1 MSIHSYWE
9 NVPFTDLVNDFFAA
23 RPKDVDGIA
32 NASALYYRE
41 FLLKKVFAIL
51 DWSNV
56 PDYWDIDYM
65 NEHLF
70 LDGMFC
76 ITDTS
81 AGILPLSCGVAGL
94 NVFNHPTRCII
105 ANPVL
110 GNFERTIDEN
120 CALVKLQYNF
130 VGIDKM
136 LRRYSYLLAAC
147 DSGIAV
153 NLMNSK
159 VAFIGLAEN
168 EKQAKSMELMYDQI
182 SCGKPAVFV
191 KKDQISETSFFFNHV
206 KENYVADSIQE
217 LKRAIVNEFLSEIG
231 INNQNIEKKERLIT
245 DEVNANNA
253 EISCNVQHW
262 LDNINKG
269 VDVANRLYNLGL
281 SVNLRSFEEEGSQGQ
296 TGGVN
301 DASVYQSE

>member
-1 MSIHSYWE
+1 MSIHNYWE

-23 RPKDVDGIA
+23 KPKDVDGVA
-32 NASALYYRE
+32 NTSALYYRD

-51 DWSNV
+51 DWKNV
-56 PDYWDIDYM
+56 PDNWDVDYM

-70 LDGMFC
+70 LDGLFC

-81 AGILPLSCGVAGL
+81 AGVLPLACGVAGI

-110 GNFERTIDEN
+110 GNLERVIDET

-130 VGIDKM
+130 IGIDRM
-136 LRRYSYLLAAC
+136 LRRYSYLLASC
-147 DSGIAV
+147 DSAIAV

-168 EKQAKSMELMYDQI
+168 EKQAKSMQLMYDQI

-191 KKDQISETSFFFNHV
+191 KKDQINETNFYFNHV

-217 LKRAIVNEFLSEIG
+217 LKRSIVNDFLSEIG
-231 INNQNIEKKERLIT
+231 INNQNFEKKERMIT
-245 DEVNANNA
+245 DEVNANNE

-262 LDNINKG
+262 IDNIKTG
-269 VDVANRLYNLGL
+269 VNVANKLYNLNL
-281 SVNLRSFEEEGSQGQ
+281 SVNLRNFNKEPLQRQIE
-296 TGGVN
+296 GVN
-301 DASVYQSE
+301 DERVYKS

>member
-1 MSIHSYWE
+1 MSIHNYWE

-23 RPKDVDGIA
+23 KPKDVDGVA
-32 NASALYYRE
+32 NTSALYYRD

-51 DWSNV
+51 DWKNV
-56 PDYWDIDYM
+56 PDNWDVDYM

-70 LDGMFC
+70 LDGLFC

-81 AGILPLSCGVAGL
+81 AGVLPLSCGVAGI

-110 GNFERTIDEN
+110 GNFERVIDET

-130 VGIDKM
+130 IGIDRM
-136 LRRYSYLLAAC
+136 LRRYSYLLASC
-147 DSGIAV
+147 DSAIAV

-168 EKQAKSMELMYDQI
+168 EKQAKSMQLMYDQI

-191 KKDQISETSFFFNHV
+191 KKDQINETNFYFNHV

-217 LKRAIVNEFLSEIG
+217 LKRSIVNEFLSEIG
-231 INNQNIEKKERLIT
+231 INNQNFEKKERMIT
-245 DEVNANNA
+245 DEVNANNE

-262 LDNINKG
+262 LDNIKTG
-269 VDVANRLYNLGL
+269 VNVANKLYNLNL
-281 SVNLRSFEEEGSQGQ
+281 SVNLRNFNKEPLQGQ
-296 TGGVN
+296 IEGVN
-301 DASVYQSE
+301 DETVYKS

>member
-1 MSIHSYWE
+1 MSIHNYWE

-23 RPKDVDGIA
+23 KPKDVDGVA
-32 NASALYYRE
+32 NTSALYYRD

-51 DWSNV
+51 DWQGV
-56 PDYWDIDYM
+56 PDNWDVDYM

-70 LDGMFC
+70 LDGLFC

-81 AGILPLSCGVAGL
+81 AGVLPLSCGVAGI

-110 GNFERTIDEN
+110 GNFERVIDET

-130 VGIDKM
+130 IGIDRM
-136 LRRYSYLLAAC
+136 LRRYSYLLASC
-147 DSGIAV
+147 DSAIAV

-168 EKQAKSMELMYDQI
+168 EKQAKSMQLMYDQI

-191 KKDQISETSFFFNHV
+191 KKDQISETNFYFNHV

-217 LKRAIVNEFLSEIG
+217 LKRAIVNDFLSEIG
-231 INNQNIEKKERLIT
+231 INNQNFEKKERMIT
-245 DEVNANNA
+245 DEVNANNE

-262 LDNINKG
+262 LDNIKTG
-269 VDVANRLYNLGL
+269 VDVANKLYNLNL
-281 SVNLRSFEEEGSQGQ
+281 SVNLRNFNKEPLQGQ
-296 TGGVN
+296 TEGVN
-301 DASVYQSE
+301 DETIYQS